1 MNHWSSRLLEKI
13 KGLSLS
19 RDNLVRKTT
28 QKNTTNYFLMLPHNY
43 SKNKCKQDVFFGNCK
58 ITNYLSKILYKSSK
72 NKLFWVQKPVMSC
85 SYKGDRNNRL
95 DGVRSNPVLD
105 RVILGITYPVKIRSE
120 TQKG

>member
-1 MNHWSSRLLEKI
+1 
-13 KGLSLS
+13 
-19 RDNLVRKTT
+19 
-28 QKNTTNYFLMLPHNY
+28 MLPHNY

-120 TQKG
+120 TQKRAKKKTEKLKTFLEKKNKKKKKNKRRK